1 MLKILYED
9 NHVIVVVKPPNVLSQ
24 ADSTGDTDMLTI
36 IKKYIKE
43 KYNKKGN
50 VYLGLVHR
58 LDRPVGG
65 VMVFAKSSKA
75 ASRLS
80 NMIKERSSISKKYLA
95 VVNGI
100 LKEKEGEFE
109 DYLIKK
115 EDGNTEV
122 TTKSKGK
129 YSKLSYKVIEEKD
142 NLSLVDITLLTGRHH
157 QIRVEFSSRGY
168 PLYSDQRYGKKEK
181 GDIAL
186 WAYELEFVHPTLKEN
201 MKFTYYPKDTNEIWN
216 KFDLHKEID

>member
-1 MLKILYED
+1 MLNILYED
-9 NHVIVVVKPPNVLSQ
+9 NHVIVVVKPPNILSQ
-24 ADSTGDTDMLTI
+24 ADSTGDIDMLTI

-80 NMIKERSSISKKYLA
+80 NMIKERNISKRYLA
-95 VVNGI
+95 VLNGI
-100 LKEKEGEFE
+100 LKDKEGSFE
-109 DYLIKK
+109 DYLVKK
-115 EDGNTEV
+115 DDGNTEV
-122 TTKSKGK
+122 TTKGKGK
-129 YSKLSYKVIEEKD
+129 YSKLSYKVLEEKN
-142 NLSLVDITLLTGRHH
+142 NLSLVDIVLETGRHH

-168 PLYSDQRYGKKEK
+168 PLYSDQRYGRKEK

-186 WAYELEFVHPTLKEN
+186 WAYELEFVHPTLKET
-201 MKFTYYPKDTNEIWN
+201 MKFTAYPYKINSIWN
-216 KFDLHKEID
+216 TFDYIKSNK

>member
-1 MLKILYED
+1 MLKILYVD
-9 NHVIVVVKPPNVLSQ
+9 NHVIVVVKPPNTLSQ
-24 ADSTGDTDMLTI
+24 ADSTGDIDMLTI

-80 NMIKERSSISKKYLA
+80 NMIKERNISKKYLA
-95 VVNGI
+95 VINGTI
-100 LKEKEGEFE
+100 KDKEGVFE

-115 EDGNTEV
+115 DDGNTEV
-122 TTKSKGK
+122 TTKEKGK
-129 YSKLSYKVIEEKD
+129 YSKLSYKVLEEKN
-142 NLSLVDITLLTGRHH
+142 NLSLVEVTLETGRHH

-168 PLYSDQRYGKKEK
+168 PLYSDQRYGKGEK

-186 WAYELEFVHPTLKEN
+186 WAYELEFTHPTLKEK
-201 MKFTYYPKDTNEIWN
+201 MKYTVYPYNTNEVWN
-216 KFDLHKEID
+216 SFNYIKSNK